1 MYKMWKKKGVEI
13 MFVEILALLT
23 IVPAVLSGILTAFV
37 CLCIKICDFIIFP
50 VIDFVL
56 KLFGM
61 M

>member
-23 IVPAVLSGILTAFV
+23 IVPAVLGGILTAFV
-37 CLCIKICDFIIFP
+37 CLCMKICDFIIFP

-61 M
+61 I